1 MEIMFGQ
8 HSKNLLYLGNQKQTI
23 SLNLNSYIAFFFFF
37 LSYMQN
43 TRELE
48 QKCY

>member
-37 LSYMQN
+37 FVLHA
-43 TRELE
+43 
-48 QKCY
+48 KH